1 MSVAVAVGFIGLIGI
16 AAETGM
22 VMLTFLDQAFKAI
35 VAKRHA
41 AGDKVTVDDL
51 YAAVTQGA
59 MTRIRAVMMAIAG
72 SILGL
77 LPVMLSTGT
86 GSEVTRRIAAPMVGG
101 MVSATVL
108 TLIIFPAVYALV
120 KEISIRRTL
129 KMERTEQSAFTRVGT
144 DAEV

>member
-1 MSVAVAVGFIGLIGI
+1 
-16 AAETGM
+16 
-22 VMLTFLDQAFKAI
+22 QAFKAI

-41 AGDKVTVDDL
+41 AGEKVTVNDL
-51 YAAVTQGA
+51 YTAVAQGA
-59 MTRIRAVMMAIAG
+59 VTRIRAVMMTIAG

-108 TLIIFPAVYALV
+108 TLIIYPAVYVFV
-120 KEISIRRTL
+120 KEISMRREA
-129 KMERTEQSAFTRVGT
+129 K
-144 DAEV
+144 